1 MTNRSWPFLTSA
13 PSRKWISLRNP
24 RTRARTE
31 TSWRARVVP
40 IGSAMIGTVIRRAAT
55 TETTGGGGGRSAPA
69 RDEQP
74 EIVTEAQATP
84 RASQRHI
91 LGLYRLI
98 GTMVPLLLGSSSGG
112 TGRTAPSVD
121 RPSFRPDPAT
131 AVTVISVKSS
141 NS

>member
-1 MTNRSWPFLTSA
+1 MTSA
-13 PSRKWISLRNP
+13 PSWKWISLRNP
-24 RTRARTE
+24 RTRARME

-40 IGSAMIGTVIRRAAT
+40 IGSAMIGTVIRRAST
-55 TETTGGGGGRSAPA
+55 TETTGGGGSRSAPA

-84 RASQRHI
+84 RASQRRI

-121 RPSFRPDPAT
+121 RPSFRHAT
-131 AVTVISVKSS
+131 SHGGNLSS
-141 NS
+141 P